1 MSINKKAV
9 LLAQNDL
16 RPMETN
22 PSISTG
28 EKPVNDLRELRLAK
42 EIPAQDMV
50 DVVRRRYPRYDKHLQ
65 SKAERSYLYGVRLC
79 SDAMADLKRAFAPEL
94 IPKENRRK
102 PCRLVCRVS
111 VLDYNLLMER
121 MRADGF
127 TTAQDCLHSLIKQYL
142 KKEGKHN
149 DSQA

>member
-1 MSINKKAV
+1 MSTKKEAG
-9 LLAQNDL
+9 LLAQPEP
-16 RPMETN
+16 RPMETTN
-22 PSISTG
+22 SIDAAPET
-28 EKPVNDLRELRLAK
+28 VNALRELRLAK